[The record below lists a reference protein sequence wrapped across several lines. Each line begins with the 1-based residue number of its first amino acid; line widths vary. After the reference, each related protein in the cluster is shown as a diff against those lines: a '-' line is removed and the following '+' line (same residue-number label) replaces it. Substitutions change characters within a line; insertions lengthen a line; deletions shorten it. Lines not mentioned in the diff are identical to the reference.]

1 MSETLI
7 IAEKPSVAATIAAA
21 LGAKEKKD
29 GYIAGNGCLVS
40 WCVGHLVQL
49 AEAAAYGEQYKKWSY
64 DSLPIL
70 PQEWQYAVA
79 SDKGKQ
85 FKILK
90 DLMHRADVSEVVNA
104 CDAGREGELIFRFVY
119 DVAGCKKPM
128 RRLWISSMEESAIKA
143 GFASLKDGKEYDP
156 LYSSALCRA
165 KADWIIGINMTRLFS
180 CLYGKTLNVGRVQTP
195 TLKMLVDRDAAI
207 TTFKKEKYYHVRLS
221 LSGVEAASAKI
232 HAADEAGN
240 LKAACE
246 AAQAVCTSVTR
257 EKKTVAPPKLFD
269 LTSLQ
274 REANRIYGYT
284 AKQTLDLAQALYEK
298 KLLTY
303 PRTDSSYLTDDMGG
317 TAAQI
322 AALLAGKLP
331 FMQGADFTPEI
342 SRLLD
347 SKKVSDHHA
356 IIPTMEL
363 TKTDLAALPESERNI
378 LTLAGARLLM
388 ACAAPHIFEAV
399 TAVFS
404 CAGQA
409 FTAKGKT
416 VLAEGWKGLERR
428 FMATLK
434 KKADTEDDEE
444 NALSLDVPPFAEGQT
459 FDNPQAAV
467 TEHFTTPP
475 KPHNEASLLSAME
488 RAGNEETDPD
498 AERRGLGT
506 PATRAAIIEK
516 LVKGGFVERKGKQ
529 LIPTKSGIELV
540 CVLPEVLTS
549 PQLTADWENNLTQIA
564 KGNAD
569 PDSFMTGIET
579 MTREL
584 VNTYPFLSDK
594 EKERFKEEKPVI
606 GKCPR
611 CGADI
616 YEGRKNYYCAN
627 KDCAF
632 TMWKNDRFFEERKV
646 TFSPKIAAALLKDG
660 KAKVKKLYS
669 PKTGKTYD
677 GTILLADTGGKYVN
691 YRIAIQ
697 RDREVT
703 QQA

>member
-143 GFASLKDGKEYDP
+143 GFASLKDGKEYAP

-232 HAADEAGN
+232 HAAEEAGN

-363 TKTDLAALPESERNI
+363 AKADLAALPESERNI

-388 ACAAPHIFEAV
+388 ACAAPHFIETV

-404 CAGQA
+404 CAGQE

-434 KKADTEDDEE
+434 KEADTEDDEE

-529 LIPTKSGIELV
+529 LIPTKSGIELI

-584 VNTYPFLSDK
+584 VSTYPFLSDK

-627 KDCAF
+627 RDCAF

>member
-284 AKQTLDLAQALYEK
+284 AKQTLDLAQSLYEK

-363 TKTDLAALPESERNI
+363 AKADLAALPESERNI

-404 CAGQA
+404 CAGQE

-416 VLAEGWKGLERR
+416 VLAEGWKDLERH

-444 NALSLDVPPFAEGQT
+444 NALSLDVPPFAEGQS

-516 LVKGGFVERKGKQ
+516 LVKSGFVERKGKQ

-584 VNTYPFLSDK
+584 VSTYPFLSDK

>member
-29 GYIAGNGCLVS
+29 GYI
-40 WCVGHLVQL
+40 
-49 AEAAAYGEQYKKWSY
+49 AAAYGEQYKKWSY

-232 HAADEAGN
+232 HAAEEAGN

-246 AAQAVCTSVTR
+246 TAQAVCISVTR

-404 CAGQA
+404 CAGQE

-506 PATRAAIIEK
+506 PATRAAVIEK